1 MVLERSNF
9 VFYFQPKQQEHQK
22 EYGRG
27 NRQRKQVN
35 YCDDLTDEQF
45 LKMCQQD
52 EEEGEGEE
60 EEGGSSNLV
69 VVPKRG
75 RGRRPKPKLM
85 TEEAMIPLS
94 NGYVERNEKSR
105 SNEDEYFEED

>member
-1 MVLERSNF
+1 M
-9 VFYFQPKQQEHQK
+9 
-22 EYGRG
+22 
-27 NRQRKQVN
+27 N

-52 EEEGEGEE
+52 EDDVDGEGEGEGE
-60 EEGGSSNLV
+60 GEDGGSSNLV

-75 RGRRPKPKLM
+75 RGRRPKPKPM
-85 TEEAMIPLS
+85 EEQMAPVS
-94 NGYVERNEKSR
+94 SGYVEKNEKSK

>member
-1 MVLERSNF
+1 M
-9 VFYFQPKQQEHQK
+9 
-22 EYGRG
+22 
-27 NRQRKQVN
+27 N

-52 EEEGEGEE
+52 EEEVEG

-75 RGRRPKPKLM
+75 RGRRPKPKPM
-85 TEEAMIPLS
+85 AEEPMIPS
-94 NGYVERNEKSR
+94 SSGYVERNEKSR